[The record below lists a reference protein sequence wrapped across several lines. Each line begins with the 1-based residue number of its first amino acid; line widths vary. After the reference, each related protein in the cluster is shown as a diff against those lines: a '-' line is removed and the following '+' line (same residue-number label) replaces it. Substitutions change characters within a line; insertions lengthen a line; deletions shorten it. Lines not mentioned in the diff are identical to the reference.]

1 MSDDVVLYEH
11 LEPGIALLTLNRP
24 DRLNAWNGELA
35 VRYFT
40 LLDKA
45 ANDPTV
51 KVIVITGAG
60 RGFCSGADMDALSAI
75 NERPGGAPD
84 AMTRR
89 GPHEAVLIPKPVIAA
104 VNGACAGIGL
114 VIALMCDVR
123 FAASNAKFTTAFSRR
138 GLVAEYGISWILP
151 RLIGNANALDL
162 LYSGRVI
169 LGDEAA
175 RMGMVNEV
183 MAPEM
188 VVQRALAYATELAT
202 LASPTSMAV
211 MKRQVYADWDCGLE
225 EATTKAVEF
234 MNASLR
240 RPDLKE
246 GVASFLEK
254 RTPRFA
260 PVDAKA

>member
-1 MSDDVVLYEH
+1 MH
-11 LEPGIALLTLNRP
+11 P
-24 DRLNAWNGELA
+24 
-35 VRYFT
+35 
-40 LLDKA
+40 
-45 ANDPTV
+45 
-51 KVIVITGAG
+51 
-60 RGFCSGADMDALSAI
+60 
-75 NERPGGAPD
+75 
-84 AMTRR
+84 
-89 GPHEAVLIPKPVIAA
+89 AA

-114 VIALMCDVR
+114 VIALMCDIR

-151 RLIGNANALDL
+151 RLVGNANALDL

-225 EATTKAVEF
+225 EATTKAVEL

-246 GVASFLEK
+246 GVASVLEK

-260 PVDAKA
+260 PADTKA